1 MYVSVCLSV
10 FSVCL
15 SVGLSVLSVWPSQ
28 YVSQSVS
35 VCLYAGQ
42 LVYLSVCLSFFVSFR
57 ISSSSKSSRSTFV
70 FSILD
75 LYYSTSSIQ
84 FSSVSGHLDLFYIIS
99 FYTLSSSSVIFKIS
113 SLTWLIFSIIDIFEI
128 IFFLFSESSRFMFS
142 IFILVSWSLR
152 ILLFFSHHLDLPSH
166 LFIYSLISR
175 SSRSIVV
182 WLVFFIIVFF
192 ESLPIYSFLRFVL
205 YSFLFFRL
213 LIQDWF
219 CPDLATPV
227 HS

>member
-128 IFFLFSESSRFMFS
+128 IFFCFPNLLDLCSRSLFSCHGRFEYYFFFHIIS
-142 IFILVSWSLR
+142 IYHLISLFIVLSPDL
-152 ILLFFSHHLDLPSH
+152 LDL
-166 LFIYSLISR
+166 L
-175 SSRSIVV
+175 SSDS
-182 WLVFFIIVFF
+182 
-192 ESLPIYSFLRFVL
+192 SF
-205 YSFLFFRL
+205 S
-213 LIQDWF
+213 
-219 CPDLATPV
+219 
-227 HS
+227 